1 MARGVPGRP
10 LTPPSGGVPAGGTP
24 ANGARAALHAL
35 LRRAVEVHTGE
46 VHALVMAFTYFF
58 FALASWFV
66 LRPVRDAVAAS
77 SGATQ
82 LSWLFVGT
90 LTLTLIANPFLSALV
105 VRFPPRKFIPY
116 AYHAIVVS
124 LLVFYVLLRTI
135 GASEGST
142 ADIWIGRAFFI
153 WLSVFV
159 LFVTSLFWCFMAD
172 VFRSEQAK
180 RLFGFIG
187 VGGTLGSVAGS
198 ALTAFLAPRIGA
210 VNLLLVSCALLEVAV
225 IVITRF
231 PSVSNV
237 GADPAPT
244 GALAEGASGVQ
255 RVPAE
260 PAAPPPD
267 TETVGGSI
275 WTGFSRTVQSPY
287 LAGIAVFLVL
297 FTIGSTFLYFQQSA
311 IVGEAY
317 ADRTSRTEV
326 LAQIELAVQ
335 VLTVIAQVF
344 LTGRIIRWFGL
355 VTALAF
361 LPVVSMIG
369 FGALGAAPTFAAV
382 AAFVIL
388 RRAGNFAFTNPAMEV
403 LFTVVSREDK
413 YKAKAFI
420 ETFVYRGGDQVGAW
434 AFAGLTALG
443 MGLTA
448 IAWVAVPM
456 SAVWMALSVWLAR
469 RHAVLAD
476 ERGARTP

>member
-1 MARGVPGRP
+1 
-10 LTPPSGGVPAGGTP
+10 
-24 ANGARAALHAL
+24 
-35 LRRAVEVHTGE
+35 
-46 VHALVMAFTYFF
+46 MAFAYFF

-66 LRPVRDAVAAS
+66 LRPIRDAVAAS

-90 LTLTLIANPFLSALV
+90 LTLTLVANPLLSALV

-116 AYHAIVVS
+116 AYHAIVAS
-124 LLVFYVLLRTI
+124 LLVFYVLLRTV
-135 GASEGST
+135 GASEGSP

-225 IVITRF
+225 LVVSRF
-231 PSVSNV
+231 PSAAATTAN
-237 GADPAPT
+237 
-244 GALAEGASGVQ
+244 ALPQPDTAGASGDVDVASSAP
-255 RVPAE
+255 R
-260 PAAPPPD
+260 AAPD
-267 TETVGGSI
+267 TQSVGGSM
-275 WTGFSRTVQSPY
+275 WSGFVRTVSSPY
-287 LAGIAVFLVL
+287 LATIAVFLVL
-297 FTIGSTFLYFQQSA
+297 FTVGSTFLYFEQSA

-335 VLTVIAQVF
+335 VITVVAQVF

-355 VTALAF
+355 VSALAF
-361 LPVVSMIG
+361 LPVVSMLG

-434 AFAGLTALG
+434 AFAGLTTAGL
-443 MGLTA
+443 GLTA

-456 SAVWMALSVWLAR
+456 SAIWMALAVWLAR
-469 RHAVLAD
+469 RHTAMAAD
-476 ERGARTP
+476 VDRAAPA